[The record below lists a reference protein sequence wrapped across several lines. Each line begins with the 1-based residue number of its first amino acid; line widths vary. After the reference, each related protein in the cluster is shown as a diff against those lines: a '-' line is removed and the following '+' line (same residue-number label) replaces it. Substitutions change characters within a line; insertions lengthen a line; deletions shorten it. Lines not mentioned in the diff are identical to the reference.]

1 MRNQGK
7 RVRGGHPFASRS
19 LSAKI
24 RAQQELTG
32 MAVVEGQ
39 LDKDDFS
46 HLGNSVRVK
55 GFEDLPY
62 RQDRRPKNRKGE
74 NAAQYNSSEAVQMP
88 QEFHD
93 N

>member
-7 RVRGGHPFASRS
+7 RVRGGHPYASRS

-32 MAVVEGQ
+32 MATVEGQ
-39 LDKDDFS
+39 LEKDDFS

-55 GFEDLPY
+55 GFGDLPY
-62 RQDRRPKNRKGE
+62 RQDRRPANRKGD
-74 NAAQYNSSEAVQMP
+74 AVAQYDSSDATQMP
-88 QEFHD
+88 EEFHD
-93 N
+93 K